1 MSICNY
7 DCFNCVFD
15 DCINDEAETPSEKA
29 RRKYALA
36 KQQGLCTHCNKR
48 IAVHGV
54 YCEECYVAHRDSSRR
69 YGQKRNAR
77 LKAAGLCLMCGKQ
90 PATHGV
96 LCEPCHEKALA
107 YQKAARKKARAA
119 G

>member
-15 DCINDEAETPSEKA
+15 DCINDEPESRAEEM
-29 RRKYALA
+29 RYKYAVA
-36 KQQGLCTHCNKR
+36 KSKGLCTNCKKR

-54 YCEECYVAHRDSSRR
+54 YCEMCYEHHRESSRR
-69 YGQKRNAR
+69 YRRERNAR

-90 PATHGV
+90 PATHGQY
-96 LCEPCHEKALA
+96 CEPCTERARA